1 MARAVRM
8 GQTRTV
14 RVFRYVVKAS
24 VEEVGNY
31 VARIAQRH
39 TNFVKNILNLQ
50 EKKRN
55 LAEFALDNGPGDGT
69 TTSLDVSLWYCLRS
83 LAYLFIGSPVR
94 PSSRLGVAPRP
105 AYPAIPAPGPSRF

>member
-1 MARAVRM
+1 VARAVRM

-39 TNFVKNILNLQ
+39 SNFVKNILNLQ
-50 EKKRN
+50 EKKSN
-55 LAEFALDNGPGDGT
+55 LAEFTLDNGPGDGT
-69 TTSLDVSLWYCLRS
+69 RASM
-83 LAYLFIGSPVR
+83 
-94 PSSRLGVAPRP
+94 
-105 AYPAIPAPGPSRF
+105 